1 VNGTIGLAGR
11 TIGVQPSTYSRS
23 IAFETLERPPNGI
36 KVFSPR
42 KTAGRHDSVCVEM
55 EQAQDGCEVLPR
67 SQL

>member
-11 TIGVQPSTYSRS
+11 TIGVQPSTHSRS
-23 IAFETLERPPNGI
+23 IAFGTLERTPNRI
-36 KVFSPR
+36 EVFSPR

-55 EQAQDGCEVLPR
+55 EEALDGREILPR